1 MSIHFLCMYM
11 GWPIGWRGSLPLPLC
26 ALRAF
31 YAMQDSQYDLN
42 LSLVIKPIERL
53 YRQFISLLR
62 RFLIPL
68 PCFRIGLFNAT
79 TTIIHK
85 P

>member
-1 MSIHFLCMYM
+1 
-11 GWPIGWRGSLPLPLC
+11 
-26 ALRAF
+26 
-31 YAMQDSQYDLN
+31 MQDSQYDLN

-53 YRQFISLLR
+53 YRQFISLFR

-68 PCFRIGLFNAT
+68 PCFLKGLFNAP
-79 TTIIHK
+79 TIFIHT

>member
-1 MSIHFLCMYM
+1 
-11 GWPIGWRGSLPLPLC
+11 
-26 ALRAF
+26 
-31 YAMQDSQYDLN
+31 MQDSQYDLN